1 MNNFIKLNLIDE
13 TAKKYP
19 YSKEELECLA
29 ELAKMSYDEIDLS
42 DIPETTPEEWER
54 VKIRRMQKKK
64 LQLAS

>member
-1 MNNFIKLNLIDE
+1 MNNFIKFNLIDE

-42 DIPETTPEEWER
+42 DIPETTPEEWA
-54 VKIRRMQKKK
+54 RMKANRLRKQK
-64 LQLAS
+64 LNRAS